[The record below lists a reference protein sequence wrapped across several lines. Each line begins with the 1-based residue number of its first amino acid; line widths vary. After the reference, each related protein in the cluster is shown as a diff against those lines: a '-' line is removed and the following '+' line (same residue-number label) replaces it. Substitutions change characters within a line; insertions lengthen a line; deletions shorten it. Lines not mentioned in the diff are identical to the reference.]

1 MTLKLKR
8 MLDLNLQYRIVQE
21 LVMVM
26 VIFLLLG
33 KLVLMPVRIV
43 CAHVGA
49 KVFNYQRE
57 KFAL

>member
-1 MTLKLKR
+1 